1 MYSRFLTFQWRLMFN
16 AYYSPVGVT
25 ILTNVYCYGN
35 LTGLSGNRVYF
46 GEGKTHPIRA
56 RRIHFNGAQTISAAH
71 FSGVQRSVV

>member
-1 MYSRFLTFQWRLMFN
+1 MCN
-16 AYYSPVGVT
+16 NSPIGAS
-25 ILTNVYCYGN
+25 ILTSTYCYGN